1 LYCRQSAFVS
11 RVRVCSVRDFERSRG
26 VSVFTWVVSRQ
37 RVILLKDTISRIRVS
52 SNERARKRD
61 SKKERE
67 GRFFVWP
74 SGGGNRVS
82 PRGGIDR
89 RRESAE
95 NRDRVKGPAG
105 GSIFVR
111 RRVKEW
117 NIGGNGNGS
126 GSSNSGGGGDVATA
140 TAASTAKSSN
150 SRRRRPGANNL
161 PHGEHERAS
170 RVGRLLVKPRFHAR
184 R

>member
-1 LYCRQSAFVS
+1 M
-11 RVRVCSVRDFERSRG
+11 
-26 VSVFTWVVSRQ
+26 FTWVVERQ
-37 RVILLKDTISRIRVS
+37 RIILLKDTIYRGYVFRRTR
-52 SNERARKRD
+52 ERERED
-61 SKKERE
+61 SKKERG

-82 PRGGIDR
+82 SRGGIDR

-117 NIGGNGNGS
+117 ISNG
-126 GSSNSGGGGDVATA
+126 SNSGGGCDAATA
-140 TAASTAKSSN
+140 TAASTAESSN
-150 SRRRRPGANNL
+150 SRRRPGANNL
-161 PHGEHERAS
+161 PRGEHERAS
-170 RVGRLLVKPRFHAR
+170 EQSRETFG
-184 R
+184 